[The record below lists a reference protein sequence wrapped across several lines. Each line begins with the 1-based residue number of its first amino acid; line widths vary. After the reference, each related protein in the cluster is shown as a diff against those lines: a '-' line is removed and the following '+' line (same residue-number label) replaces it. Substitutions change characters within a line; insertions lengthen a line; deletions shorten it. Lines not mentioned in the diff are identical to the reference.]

1 MALVQYYSGILTDRI
16 GRRVILVYSQIPAVA
31 FYLVIFYSVAFPSYL
46 LVLLLA
52 WYGTIVINAIQYP
65 AVQAA
70 VADVTSVKDRLSGY
84 TVMRIMANMGI
95 AIGPLVG
102 AYLASMGLQY
112 IFLISAIATVA
123 EVIMLYL
130 LMKETYDP
138 KAHPGEGKHAFRST
152 YRKDRLF
159 LVFTVVG
166 IVLGFF
172 MRQRGSS
179 FTGGTSPVPLSWL
192 YLGPERFPR
201 CSASVSV
208 SENDDQVWKPHV
220 LERHRFRVLCPEFH
234 PPRQCSHTVAA
245 ASFHGSFNRW

>member
-1 MALVQYYSGILTDRI
+1 MKTLKTGYSYNIRGLDRRIWILSATRFIRAFGRGSTFIFLPLVFIISYGISFIETGFFLGIATLLMALVQYYSGILTDRI

-123 EVIMLYL
+123 EVNMLS
-130 LMKETYDP
+130 EVHT
-138 KAHPGEGKHAFRST
+138 GKT
-152 YRKDRLF
+152 
-159 LVFTVVG
+159 
-166 IVLGFF
+166 
-172 MRQRGSS
+172 GSS
-179 FTGGTSPVPLSWL
+179 WFSLW
-192 YLGPERFPR
+192 
-201 CSASVSV
+201 
-208 SENDDQVWKPHV
+208 
-220 LERHRFRVLCPEFH
+220 
-234 PPRQCSHTVAA
+234 
-245 ASFHGSFNRW
+245 